1 MLQGLIFDLD
11 GVLVDSHPVH
21 LRAWKALFASLD
33 RHFSESELQF
43 IVEGHKRE
51 EILCHFLGQLSEEQI
66 KEYGARKE
74 ALVQASAHE
83 IETVSGVL
91 EFLSELQSAGLPMG
105 VASSAGR
112 ARVESTLERL
122 QLKQYFS
129 AVMTGSDVAKG
140 KPDPA
145 IFCRTAEAM
154 GVSPSG
160 ILVCEDAVNGVQ
172 AAKRAGM
179 KCLGIAAQGRALLLC
194 KAGADRVVPDF
205 SEVRLDDLRGL
216 FPQVRVA
223 KEGSRGETSKGPGCP
238 PPFAGREV

>member
-1 MLQGLIFDLD
+1 MLQGFIFDLD

-33 RHFSESELQF
+33 RYFSESELQF

-51 EILCHFLGQLSEEQI
+51 EILHHFLGQLSEEQI
-66 KEYGARKE
+66 REYGARKD

-91 EFLSELQSAGLPMG
+91 EFLNEIQCAGLPVG
-105 VASSAGR
+105 LASSASR
-112 ARVESTLERL
+112 ARVESTLERM
-122 QLKQYFS
+122 QLRQYFS
-129 AVMTGSDVAKG
+129 AVITGSDVANG

-145 IFCRTAEAM
+145 IFCRAAEAM
-154 GVSPSG
+154 GVIPSG
-160 ILVCEDAVNGVQ
+160 ILVCEDAVSGVQ

-179 KCLGIAAQGRALLLC
+179 KCLGIAAPERALLLH
-194 KAGADRVVPDF
+194 KAGADRIVPDF
-205 SEVRLDDLRGL
+205 NGIRLDELRGL

>member
-1 MLQGLIFDLD
+1 MLQGVIFDLD

-21 LRAWKALFASLD
+21 LRAWKALFASLN

-51 EILCHFLGQLSEEQI
+51 EILRHFLGHLSEEQI
-66 KEYGARKE
+66 REYGAYKE
-74 ALVQASAHE
+74 ALVQASAQE
-83 IETVSGVL
+83 IKAVRGVP
-91 EFLSELQSAGLPMG
+91 EFLSEIQRAGLPMG

-112 ARVESTLERL
+112 MRVESTLERL
-122 QLKQYFS
+122 HLKPYFS

-154 GVSPSG
+154 GLGPSG
-160 ILVCEDAVNGVQ
+160 ILVCEDAVSGVQ
-172 AAKRAGM
+172 AAKSAEM
-179 KCLGIAAQGRALLLC
+179 MCLGIAAPERALLLHQ
-194 KAGADRVVPDF
+194 AGADRIVLDF
-205 SEVRLDDLRGL
+205 SELRLDDLRGL
-216 FPQVRVA
+216 FLQMRVA
-223 KEGSRGETSKGPGCP
+223 KEGSRGDISHGPGCP

>member
-1 MLQGLIFDLD
+1 MLQVFIFDLD

-21 LRAWKALFASLD
+21 LRAWKALFVSLN

-51 EILCHFLGQLSEEQI
+51 EILRHFLGHLSEEQI
-66 KEYGARKE
+66 REYGAYKE

-83 IETVSGVL
+83 IHSISGVL
-91 EFLSELQSAGLPMG
+91 QFLHEIQRAGLPMG

-112 ARVESTLERL
+112 TRVESTLEGL
-122 QLKQYFS
+122 HLKQYFS

-145 IFCRTAEAM
+145 IFCCTAEAM

-172 AAKRAGM
+172 AAKCAGM
-179 KCLGIAAQGRALLLC
+179 KCLGIASPERALLLH
-194 KAGADRVVPDF
+194 KAGADRIVPDF

-223 KEGSRGETSKGPGCP
+223 KEGSRG
-238 PPFAGREV
+238 

>member
-33 RHFSESELQF
+33 RHFSENELQF
-43 IVEGHKRE
+43 ILEGHKRE
-51 EILCHFLGQLSEEQI
+51 EILRHFLGHLSEEQI

-74 ALVQASAHE
+74 ALVQVSAHE
-83 IETVSGVL
+83 IETLSGVL
-91 EFLSELQSAGLPMG
+91 EFLDEIHGAGLPMG
-105 VASSAGR
+105 VASSASR
-112 ARVESTLERL
+112 PRVVSTLERL

-145 IFCRTAEAM
+145 IFCRAAEAM

-179 KCLGIAAQGRALLLC
+179 KCLGIASPERALLLH
-194 KAGADRVVPDF
+194 KAGADKIAADF
-205 SEVRLDDLRGL
+205 TNVRLDDLRGL

-223 KEGSRGETSKGPGCP
+223 KEGSRGETSQGPGCP

>member
-43 IVEGHKRE
+43 ILEGHKRE
-51 EILCHFLGQLSEEQI
+51 EILRHFLGPLSEEQSR
-66 KEYGARKE
+66 EYGVRKD
-74 ALVQASAHE
+74 ALVQAAAHE
-83 IETVSGVL
+83 IEAVSGVL
-91 EFLSELQSAGLPMG
+91 EFLSEIQRAGLPMG

-112 ARVESTLERL
+112 ARVESTVERL
-122 QLKQYFS
+122 HLKQYFS

-145 IFCRTAEAM
+145 IFCCAAEAM

-160 ILVCEDAVNGVQ
+160 ILVCEDAVSGVQ

-179 KCLGIAAQGRALLLC
+179 MCLGIAAPERALLLC
-194 KAGADRVVPDF
+194 KAGADKIAADF
-205 SEVRLDDLRGL
+205 SEIRLDDLRGL

-223 KEGSRGETSKGPGCP
+223 KEDSRGDSSQGPGCP